1 MRIDKF
7 YKVFQHCYN
16 SFQMEKSSRL
26 EELYYFR
33 QQFYF
38 ILYQAYTLTQ
48 CKSVKA
54 NGKNILKN
62 IKKNQK
68 TNWKKM
74 ILQQKYENK
83 YEQVI
88 LNEESQLT
96 VT

>member
-1 MRIDKF
+1 
-7 YKVFQHCYN
+7 
-16 SFQMEKSSRL
+16 MEKSSRL

-48 CKSVKA
+48 CKRVKA

-68 TNWKKM
+68 TN
-74 ILQQKYENK
+74 
-83 YEQVI
+83 
-88 LNEESQLT
+88 
-96 VT
+96 

>member
-16 SFQMEKSSRL
+16 YFQMEKSSRL

-48 CKSVKA
+48 CKRVKA

-62 IKKNQK
+62 IKKI
-68 TNWKKM
+68 KKQ
-74 ILQQKYENK
+74 IEKKWFYNK
-83 YEQVI
+83 NMKINTSKLYWMKN
-88 LNEESQLT
+88 LN
-96 VT
+96 

>member
-48 CKSVKA
+48 CKRVKA

-62 IKKNQK
+62 IKKI
-68 TNWKKM
+68 KKQ
-74 ILQQKYENK
+74 IEKKWFYNK
-83 YEQVI
+83 NMKINTSKLYWMKN
-88 LNEESQLT
+88 LN
-96 VT
+96 